1 MWSERSEVDE
11 RVRAEASRDQ
21 GQACSSPRQ
30 QGFQVMRV
38 DRSSF
43 KGTVFM
49 RFMSFRQRF
58 VDGWLSME
66 MGG

>member
-21 GQACSSPRQ
+21 GQACRSPRQ

-38 DRSSF
+38 YRVRIQKQLIS
-43 KGTVFM
+43 VLN
-49 RFMSFRQRF
+49 RF
-58 VDGWLSME
+58 L
-66 MGG
+66 